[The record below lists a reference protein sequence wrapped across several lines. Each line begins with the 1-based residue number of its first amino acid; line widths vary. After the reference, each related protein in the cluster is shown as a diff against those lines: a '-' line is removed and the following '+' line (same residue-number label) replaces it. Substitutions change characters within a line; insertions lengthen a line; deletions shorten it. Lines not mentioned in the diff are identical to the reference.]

1 MIKKVLVVD
10 DSELIHNMYRLILRK
25 YEGCAIV
32 KAMNGREG
40 LDQLAVEENVDLI
53 LLDINMPVMNGLQF
67 LETMRKNDAWARI
80 PVIIISTEGREDDT
94 LRGLSLGAR
103 GYIVK
108 PFKSVM
114 LHNLIEAVVRPRGA
128 FDTVGVEATVGR
140 A

>member
-10 DSELIHNMYRLILRK
+10 DSELIHKMYGLILKK
-25 YEGCAIV
+25 YEGCLIV

-40 LDQLAVEENVDLI
+40 LDQLAVEDGIDLV

-67 LETMRKNDAWARI
+67 LENKQKNPKWAKI
-80 PVIIISTEGREDDT
+80 PTIIISTEGREEDT

-108 PFKSVM
+108 PFKSNM
-114 LHNLIEAVVRPRGA
+114 LHSLIETIVSSRATGAPVVR
-128 FDTVGVEATVGR
+128 EATASG